1 MEGVP
6 DITKERI
13 ALVVCDLQPDLINS
27 LQQKERYLLALEIIL
42 EIARRKKSWSIVYSA
57 LRFKSGYE
65 G

>member
-27 LQQKERYLLALEIIL
+27 LLQKERYLLALEIIL
-42 EIARRKKSWSIVYSA
+42 EIARNKSWSIVYSA

>member
-6 DITKERI
+6 DITKECI

-42 EIARRKKSWSIVYSA
+42 EIARKKKWSIVYSA
-57 LRFKSGYE
+57 LRFKSRYE

>member
-42 EIARRKKSWSIVYSA
+42 EIARKKKWSIVYSA